1 MKYDLI
7 ENNSSYNDDLNF
19 TKTKK
24 VCISILG

>member
-19 TKTKK
+19 TKTK